1 MAERRLINPTNWP
14 YFDPSKMPYS
24 LAAEKDGILFLSGQ
38 TAEREN
44 PETGKIECTG
54 DAIEQM
60 DVIMEKH
67 KLLIETSGGKP
78 EDMTN
83 RTDLHVGSR
92 GPSLCRTTRECS
104 AHPQRSR
111 PKRGEAIS
119 GRTMRREPG
128 FTCRAT

>member
-1 MAERRLINPTNWP
+1 MSERRLINPANWP
-14 YFDPSKMPYS
+14 YFDHSKMPYS

-54 DAIEQM
+54 DADRADGRDHGEAQAP
-60 DVIMEKH
+60 DRG
-67 KLLIETSGGKP
+67 LGG
-78 EDMTN
+78 EAGGHDQSD
-83 RTDLHVGSR
+83 DLHVR
-92 GPSLCRTTRECS
+92 GGESLLCRTTRGRS
-104 AHPQRSR
+104 AHLQRSLR
-111 PKRGEAIS
+111 KRGEAIS